1 MTEIPRAAHPAA
13 IRRSIVIV
21 NDMLW
26 GGGRERRIVQ
36 LIAGLNEHGAGNITL
51 VLLDDRVDYPEVFS
65 LKVNVIKISRSSNR
79 DLSVFGRLFRIIKSQ
94 GPCIVNPWS
103 FMSVFY
109 AAPLCLLARQ
119 PCVGSFVVDCK
130 PPARFSINWF
140 AMKIGFSLCKRIVSN
155 SAAGHAAYS
164 TPRDKRIVIHNGFD
178 PARLKRAPSPP
189 AEKGSI
195 VIAMI
200 GRLDKQ
206 KDFRT
211 YIDALT
217 ILQRQGVAFR
227 AFLVGQG
234 GDHEALKAYTA
245 HRNLREVHITG
256 FVSEIDAFISG
267 VDIGVLCTD
276 PAHHAEGIS
285 NALMEMMAQGKPVVA
300 TNDGGT
306 PEIIRDGT
314 NGILVPSRDAE
325 ALAGKL
331 ELLIRDE
338 RLRKRLGI
346 NAADTIATKFSL
358 DEMATKFLQVY
369 DDVA

>member
-1 MTEIPRAAHPAA
+1 MSRAADPAV
-13 IRRSIVIV
+13 RHRNIVIV

-36 LIAGLNEHGAGNITL
+36 LIAGINRQGGDNITL

-65 LKVNVIKISRSSNR
+65 LNVNVIKISRSSNR
-79 DLSVFGRLFRIIKSQ
+79 DFSVFGKLYRLIKAQ
-94 GPCIVNPWS
+94 GACVVNPWS

-109 AAPLCLLARQ
+109 AAPMCLLAKQ
-119 PCVGSFVVDCK
+119 PCIGAFVVDCK

-140 AMKIGFSLCKRIVSN
+140 AMKIGFLLCRGVVSN
-155 SAAGHAAYS
+155 SAAGHAAYA
-164 TPRDKRIVIHNGFD
+164 TPREKRIVIHNGFD
-178 PARLKRAPSPP
+178 SARLKRVALPSTERGP
-189 AEKGSI
+189 
-195 VIAMI
+195 VMIAMI

-211 YIDALT
+211 YIDALA
-217 ILQRQGVAFR
+217 ILQGKGVAFR
-227 AFLVGQG
+227 AFIVGQG
-234 GDHEALKAYTA
+234 DDHEALKAYTIQ
-245 HRNLREVHITG
+245 RDLRDVHITG
-256 FVSEIDAFISG
+256 FVSEIDTFISG

-300 TNDGGT
+300 TDDGGT
-306 PEIIRDGT
+306 PEIVDDGN
-314 NGILVPSRDAE
+314 NGILIPPCDAE

-331 ELLIRDE
+331 DLLIRDE
-338 RLRKRLGI
+338 RLRKQLGA
-346 NAADTIATKFSL
+346 NAAKTIATKFSL

-369 DDVA
+369 DGVA

>member
-1 MTEIPRAAHPAA
+1 MKMLRDVHTAVGPRN
-13 IRRSIVIV
+13 IVII

-36 LIAGLNEHGAGNITL
+36 LIAGLNKKGISNITL

-65 LKVNVIKISRSSNR
+65 LNVNVILISRSSNR
-79 DLSVFGRLFRIIKSQ
+79 DLSVFRKLYRIIRNQES
-94 GPCIVNPWS
+94 CIVNAWS

-109 AAPLCLLARQ
+109 AAPMCLLARQ
-119 PCVGSFVVDCK
+119 PCIGSFVVDCK

-140 AMKIGFSLCKRIVSN
+140 AMKIGFSLCRSVVSN
-155 SAAGHAAYS
+155 SAAGHAAYA

-178 PARLKRAPSPP
+178 PARLKRGTLLPTGQGA
-189 AEKGSI
+189 I

-211 YIDALT
+211 YIDALA
-217 ILQRQGVAFR
+217 IIQDKGVAVR
-227 AFLVGQG
+227 AFIVGQG
-234 GDHEALKAYTA
+234 DDLEALKAYTA
-245 HRNLREVHITG
+245 HRNLHNVQITG

-306 PEIIRDGT
+306 PEIIDDGS
-314 NGILVPSRDAE
+314 NGILVPPCDAE
-325 ALAGKL
+325 ALAEKL
-331 ELLIRDE
+331 HLLIRDD
-338 RLRKRLGI
+338 RLRKQLGA
-346 NAADTIATKFSL
+346 NAAETIGTKFSL
-358 DEMATKFLQVY
+358 DQMAARFLQVY
-369 DDVA
+369 NDAP